1 VVDQH
6 AAHERILYETLE
18 QRYRSEPPA
27 ELPHAEL
34 LPLTPED
41 EATYRERQGEL
52 AEKGLMLE
60 PFGGGRWRVR
70 QVPAFLLGHPDLISG
85 VVTDALGRGSADE
98 AWRAVLGRLA
108 CLPALK
114 AGHELAHA
122 EAQILLDAL
131 AACETPW
138 ACPHG
143 RPTALVL
150 SELELAR
157 RFGRRGVRATAP
169 KVEEIEVSQ

>member
-1 VVDQH
+1 M
-6 AAHERILYETLE
+6 
-18 QRYRSEPPA
+18 
-27 ELPHAEL
+27 
-34 LPLTPED
+34 PED
-41 EATYRERQGEL
+41 EATYLARQGEL
-52 AEKGLMLE
+52 AAKGLVLE
-60 PFGGGRWRVR
+60 PFGGGHWRVR
-70 QVPAFLLGHPDLISG
+70 TVPAFLLGHPELLAG
-85 VVTDALGRGSADE
+85 VVTDALGRGSAEE

-114 AGHELAHA
+114 AGHALAHKD
-122 EAQILLDAL
+122 AQGLLEAL

-157 RFGRRGVRATAP
+157 KFGRRGVRATEAQQA
-169 KVEEIEVSQ
+169 KVETCG